1 MSKLKL
7 VITGASGFLGYHLVR
22 EAAEIYDVY
31 ALYHSQKGDFEFV
44 NWLQCDIT
52 NHIQVGDLLED
63 IEPDFIIHT
72 AACADT
78 HFCELHPKESRL
90 VNVEATINLVGIAA
104 DFNIP
109 FVFTSTDLVFDGE
122 RGFYTE
128 EDVVNPVNEY
138 GRQKADAERVVLEMY
153 PNALVAR
160 LPLMYGDVKA
170 GGNGNY
176 LRRFIADNNDGKVSS
191 LFYDEYR
198 SIGGAYS
205 IAKGILAL
213 MSNQYGI
220 VQIAGKEV
228 VSRYAFG
235 LMAADVFAL
244 NKTLLQSVSQNDFTF
259 VAKRPKNVSLN
270 ISKALELGYNP
281 LSIIEEL
288 NICASNSLSR

>member
-1 MSKLKL
+1 MSKPKL

-22 EAAEIYDVY
+22 EAAERYDVY
-31 ALYHSQKGDFEFV
+31 ALYNSERGDFESV

-63 IEPDFIIHT
+63 IEPDFIIH
-72 AACADT
+72 AAASADT
-78 HFCELHPKESRL
+78 NFCELHPKESRL
-90 VNVEATINLVGIAA
+90 VNVDATINLVGIAA

-122 RGFYTE
+122 RGLYTE
-128 EDVVNPVNEY
+128 EDAPNPVNEY
-138 GRQKADAERVVLEMY
+138 GRQKAEAERVVLEIY
-153 PNALVAR
+153 PNTLVAR

-176 LRRFIADNNDGKVSS
+176 LRRFIADNNEGKVSS
-191 LFYDEYR
+191 LFHDEYR

-205 IAKGILAL
+205 IANGIVSL
-213 MSNQYGI
+213 MPNQHGI

-228 VSRYAFG
+228 VSRYEFG

-244 NKTLLQSVSQNDFTF
+244 NKTLLQSVSQIDFIF
-259 VAKRPKNVSLN
+259 VAKRPKNVSLD
-270 ISKALELGYNP
+270 ITKALHLGYTP

-288 NICASNSLSR
+288 KLI

>member
-1 MSKLKL
+1 MSKPKL

-22 EAAEIYDVY
+22 EAAERYDVY
-31 ALYHSQKGDFEFV
+31 AFYNSERGDFESV

-63 IEPDFIIHT
+63 IEPDFIIH
-72 AACADT
+72 AAASADT
-78 HFCELHPKESRL
+78 NFCELHPKESRL
-90 VNVEATINLVGIAA
+90 VNVDATINLVGIAA

-122 RGFYTE
+122 RGLYTE
-128 EDVVNPVNEY
+128 EDAPNPVNEY
-138 GRQKADAERVVLEMY
+138 GRQKAEAERVVLEIY
-153 PNALVAR
+153 PNTLVAR

-176 LRRFIADNNDGKVSS
+176 LRRFIADNNEGKVSS
-191 LFYDEYR
+191 LFHDEYR

-205 IAKGILAL
+205 IAKGIVSL
-213 MSNQYGI
+213 MPNQNGI

-228 VSRYAFG
+228 VSRYEFG

-259 VAKRPKNVSLN
+259 VAKRPKNVSLD
-270 ISKALELGYNP
+270 ITKALHLGYTP

-288 NICASNSLSR
+288 KLI

>member
-1 MSKLKL
+1 MSKPKL

-31 ALYHSQKGDFEFV
+31 ALYHSQRGDFESV

-52 NHIQVGDLLED
+52 NHIQVGDLIED
-63 IEPDFIIHT
+63 IDPDFIIH
-72 AACADT
+72 AAASADT
-78 HFCELHPKESRL
+78 NFCELHPEESRMI
-90 VNVEATINLVGIAA
+90 NVDATINLVGIAA

-122 RGFYTE
+122 RGIYTE
-128 EDVVNPVNEY
+128 EDALNPVNEY
-138 GRQKADAERVVLEMY
+138 GRQKAEAERVVLEIS
-153 PNALVAR
+153 PNTLVAR

-176 LRRFIADNNDGKVSS
+176 LRRFIADNNEGKVSS
-191 LFYDEYR
+191 LFHDEYR

-205 IAKGILAL
+205 IANGIVSL
-213 MSNQYGI
+213 MPNQHGI

-244 NKTLLQSVSQNDFTF
+244 NKTLLQSVSQIDFIF
-259 VAKRPKNVSLN
+259 VAKRPKNVSLD
-270 ISKALELGYNP
+270 ITKALHLGYTP

-288 NICASNSLSR
+288 KLI